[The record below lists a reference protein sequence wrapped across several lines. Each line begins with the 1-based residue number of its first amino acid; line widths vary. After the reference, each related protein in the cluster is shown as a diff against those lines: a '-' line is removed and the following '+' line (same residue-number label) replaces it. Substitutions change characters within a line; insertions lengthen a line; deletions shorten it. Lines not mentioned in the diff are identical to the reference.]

1 MLRPL
6 FQPRVSPTS
15 PASSPP
21 LPAAPAFPRLLR
33 DQVDQVPSPGTSLL
47 VPLPGSGVRSG
58 SQAWP
63 ASPAGPQPPP
73 CRLAA
78 SHLPPAWHKHLQAE
92 LTLSWTPQA
101 QVTAS
106 CGREGDY
113 GGKAGVLPR
122 AAVSHPLSPGPTC
135 PALAWGPGAH
145 PPRVPA
151 AHPATRWGPL
161 RSVASSSLL
170 CLPAIRLAFPGPAV
184 PVPRICPPWPALL
197 PALCPEPGPNPGL
210 PWLLLPSCSA
220 EHLEP
225 RAGCDGSP
233 RTASTPSQLSHG
245 ARSQHGTERAHAMSR
260 GTGEIVGPSPSLSGW
275 ETVGGLPT

>member
-1 MLRPL
+1 M
-6 FQPRVSPTS
+6 
-15 PASSPP
+15 
-21 LPAAPAFPRLLR
+21 
-33 DQVDQVPSPGTSLL
+33 
-47 VPLPGSGVRSG
+47 RSG

-63 ASPAGPQPPP
+63 ASPAGPQLLP

-106 CGREGDY
+106 CGGEGGY
-113 GGKAGVLPR
+113 GGKAGVLPG
-122 AAVSHPLSPGPTC
+122 AAVSHPVSPGPSC

-151 AHPATRWGPL
+151 ACPPTRWGPL
-161 RSVASSSLL
+161 RSVASSRLL
-170 CLPAIRLAFPGPAV
+170 CLPTGRLAFPGPAV

-197 PALCPEPGPNPGL
+197 PAPQPEPGPNPGL
-210 PWLLLPSCSA
+210 PQLLLPSCSA
-220 EHLEP
+220 GHSEP
-225 RAGCDGSP
+225 RAGCASIP
-233 RTASTPSQLSHG
+233 RTAPAPPEPSHG
-245 ARSQHGTERAHAMSR
+245 ARSRPGTERARTMSR

-275 ETVGGLPT
+275 ETVGGCPREP